1 MTLSRFDRR
10 EFMALMGVGGMA
22 ALGLAPER
30 VAAQALRRVNYMFA
44 FPQLSTIV
52 ANQTSIPRQYGLF
65 AQEGLE
71 VEHNVSSGG
80 ASVALQ
86 LVSSGNQ
93 DIGSGG
99 MAAAL
104 QRAAA
109 GEDMGLV
116 FFYNQIRKNNT
127 VVAVLPDSPIQ
138 TLADLAGKSVGVTAL
153 GSGPEAVLRHALRE
167 IDVNPDSDVEFVT
180 VGIAG
185 QALQAIRAGEVD
197 AYCVAVGSIAPMEAM
212 GASFRFLPMPEW
224 VNEVIG
230 PGLFTNRRF
239 MDGNRDVCV
248 AIGRTVARASV
259 FMIEN
264 PEAAVRIHWAL
275 YPEEVPQGAP
285 FEEALQRT
293 LAAMR
298 RQTVLLSFA
307 ETDTVR
313 KFGYMDPAAIA
324 RQLQIEGVEQLADRT
339 DDFFTNALVDEMN
352 DFDIDEMVQLARS
365 FTP

>member
-1 MTLSRFDRR
+1 MALSRFDRR
-10 EFMALMGVGGMA
+10 EFMALMGASGLA
-22 ALGLAPER
+22 AAGLAPER
-30 VAAQALRRVNYMFA
+30 VIAQSLRRVNYMFA

-52 ANQTSIPRQYGLF
+52 ANQTSIPGRYGLF
-65 AQEGLE
+65 EREGLD
-71 VEHNVSSGG
+71 VEHNVSAGG

-86 LVSSGNQ
+86 LVSTGDQ
-93 DIGSGG
+93 HIGSGG

-109 GEDMGLV
+109 GEDMGLI

-138 TLADLAGKSVGVTAL
+138 SLTDLAGKSIGVTAL
-153 GSGPEAVLRHALRE
+153 RSGPEAVLRHALRE
-167 IDVNPDSDVEFVT
+167 AGVNPDTDLEFVA
-180 VGIAG
+180 VGVAG
-185 QALQAIRAGEVD
+185 QALQTIRSGEID

-230 PGLFTNRRF
+230 PGLYTSRRF
-239 MDGNRDVCV
+239 LAENRDVCV
-248 AIGRTVARASV
+248 AVGRTVARATV

-264 PEAAVRIHWAL
+264 PEAAIRTHWEA

-285 FEEALQRT
+285 FEVALERT
-293 LAAMR
+293 LTAMR
-298 RQTVLLSFA
+298 RQTHLLSFA

-313 KFGYMDPAAIA
+313 KFGYMDPAAIE
-324 RQLQIEGVEQLADRT
+324 RQLEIEGVAGRLGNTE
-339 DDFFTNALVDEMN
+339 DFFTNALVDEMN
-352 DFDIDEMVQLARS
+352 DFDVDEMVQLARS